1 MPVTQ
6 FPDEW
11 LAQSVEGL
19 TPERLQELRATA
31 DSSRTLWDC
40 VVTAKIATD
49 AQIIEKLSHRFRLKI
64 ADASRLDLTARDG
77 VPEQLARRY
86 RVLPLRLTDSFL
98 ELGTANPFDLDAEKA
113 LAFATAREIR
123 LFLLPP
129 SKISEKLDEMY
140 RSDKA
145 IDKLL
150 EGMGDQEVTMLS
162 NAPPPEELN
171 ISEADASQKPVV
183 RLVDMIISEGI
194 LSRASDIHVEPEEGG
209 VAVRYRID
217 GVLRQVMKIPRQAG
231 LPLISRIKI
240 MSSLDIAD
248 RLRPQDGRARVA
260 VNGQP
265 IDLRVSTLPAQLG
278 EKVVIR
284 ILDSRATV
292 KSLDSLGLNAGEA
305 EAIKRLLENH
315 EGILLVTGPTGS
327 GKTTTL
333 YSCINQIKS
342 EGVNIVT
349 VEDPVEYRMQ
359 GIVQVQ
365 VQEKAGLTFASAL
378 RSILRQDPNVVLIGE
393 IRDRETAQIAVQAS
407 LTGHLVL
414 STLHTNDA
422 ANAVTRLVD
431 IGVEAY
437 KIAAA
442 LRGVVA
448 QRLMRKLCP
457 TCKEVW
463 MEAPA
468 DRLKKW
474 IPKGTPLYRAAGC
487 PDCAMTG
494 YRGRFGI
501 IEVLTVSAEVERRI
515 AAGETAEHIAGAA
528 RRSGMKGLWDSGLA
542 HVLRGESTLDE
553 LTRVV
558 DIPEEDD
565 HPTDAAAAS
574 RRSASGG
581 KARSGSPQGAAVA
594 FTEPAHSAAPEE
606 LTAHF
611 ELLEEPEPPRV
622 SGPHG
627 LPARKVLLV
636 DDEDSLRKVVK
647 DLLERDGYIVSEAR
661 DGVQALDQVD
671 RVGPDII
678 VLDLNMPGLDGYG
691 VLSHLR
697 SRPATADIPVIVLTA
712 KSDEDNEV
720 RVFELGADDFLTKP
734 FRARALS
741 ARWETVH
748 GHIEP
753 GETPVQAA
761 LRELREETGLEP
773 ARLYNVS
780 RVEAFYRHQTNE
792 VVLIPVFAGVV
803 EARAAVR
810 HSAEHDRAEWL
821 APPEASARFAWPRER
836 RALDDVLSILR
847 SGDAGLLEDVLRVC

>member
-1 MPVTQ
+1 MAVTA

-19 TPERLQELRATA
+19 TPEVLQGLRDKA
-31 DSSRTLWDC
+31 DSGRTLWEC
-40 VVTAKIATD
+40 VVAARIATD
-49 AQIIEKLSHRFRLKI
+49 AQIVDKLSHRFRMKVADVTKI
-64 ADASRLDLTARDG
+64 ELTARDG
-77 VPEQLARRY
+77 VPEQLARRHHI
-86 RVLPLRLTDSFL
+86 LPLRLTDSYL
-98 ELGTANPFDLDAEKA
+98 EIGTSNPLDLDAEKA
-113 LAFATAREIR
+113 LAFNTAREIR
-123 LFLLPP
+123 LFLLAP
-129 SKISEKLDEMY
+129 SRISEKLDELY

-150 EGMGDQEVTMLS
+150 EGMGEADIQTLPNS
-162 NAPPPEELN
+162 PPLEE

-292 KSLDSLGLNAGEA
+292 KSLDSLGLNPGEGEA
-305 EAIKRLLENH
+305 IRRLLENH

-365 VQEKAGLTFASAL
+365 VQEKAGLTFAAAL
-378 RSILRQDPNVVLIGE
+378 RSILRQDPNVVLVGE
-393 IRDRETAQIAVQAS
+393 IRDKETAQIAVQAS

-431 IGVEAY
+431 IGVETY
-437 KIAAA
+437 KIAAS
-442 LRGVVA
+442 LRGVIA
-448 QRLMRKLCP
+448 QRLMRKLCV

-463 MEAPA
+463 MEAPPE
-468 DRLKKW
+468 RLRRW

-494 YRGRFGI
+494 YRGRFSI
-501 IEVLTVSAEVERRI
+501 LEILTMTPELERRI
-515 AAGETAEHIAGAA
+515 AAGEAADRIAEAA
-528 RRSGMKGLWDSGLA
+528 RRGGMKSLWDSGLA
-542 HVLRGESTLDE
+542 HVTRGESTIEE

-558 DIPEEDD
+558 DIPSEEEAGEDPPD
-565 HPTDAAAAS
+565 APRQSTGARLSGGTEGLRRPPAPGAVTIPPEAAAAVS
-574 RRSASGG
+574 M
-581 KARSGSPQGAAVA
+581 
-594 FTEPAHSAAPEE
+594 H
-606 LTAHF
+606 HF
-611 ELLEEPEPPRV
+611 DLLEEPAVPATRR
-622 SGPHG
+622 SGAHG
-627 LPARKVLLV
+627 RPGVGGGASSKVLLV
-636 DDEDSLRKVVK
+636 DDEDSLRKVMR
-647 DLLERDGYIVSEAR
+647 DLLEREGYDVTEAR

-678 VLDLNMPGLDGYG
+678 VLDLNLPGLDGYG

-697 SRPATADIPVIVLTA
+697 SRPATANIPVIVLTA
-712 KSDEDNEV
+712 KGDEDNEV

-741 ARWETVH
+741 AR
-748 GHIEP
+748 
-753 GETPVQAA
+753 
-761 LRELREETGLEP
+761 LE
-773 ARLYNVS
+773 A
-780 RVEAFYRHQTNE
+780 
-792 VVLIPVFAGVV
+792 VLG
-803 EARAAVR
+803 
-810 HSAEHDRAEWL
+810 
-821 APPEASARFAWPRER
+821 R
-836 RALDDVLSILR
+836 RR
-847 SGDAGLLEDVLRVC
+847 

>member
-1 MPVTQ
+1 MPVTA

-11 LAQSVEGL
+11 LAQSLEGL
-19 TPERLQELRATA
+19 TPQLLQELRGK
-31 DSSRTLWDC
+31 SESGKTLWESL
-40 VVTAKIATD
+40 VAAKIATD
-49 AQIIEKLSHRFRLKI
+49 AQIIDKVSHRFRLKV
-64 ADASRLDLTARDG
+64 ADPSKIDLTARDG

-86 RVLPLRLTDSFL
+86 RVLPLRLTDSYL

-123 LFLLPP
+123 LFLLAP
-129 SKISEKLDEMY
+129 SKISEKLDEIY
-140 RSDKA
+140 KPERA
-145 IDKLL
+145 LDKLL
-150 EGMGDQEVTMLS
+150 EGMGDAAILTAIPD
-162 NAPPPEELN
+162 APHPEELN
-171 ISEADASQKPVV
+171 VSEADASQKPVV

-292 KSLDSLGLNAGEA
+292 KSLESLGLNPGEA

-365 VQEKAGLTFASAL
+365 VQEKAGLTFAAAL
-378 RSILRQDPNVVLIGE
+378 RSILRQDPNVVLVGE
-393 IRDRETAQIAVQAS
+393 IRDKETAQIAVQAS

-437 KIAAA
+437 KIAAS

-468 DRLKKW
+468 ERLRRW
-474 IPKGTPLYRAAGC
+474 IPKGTPLYRAGGC

-494 YRGRFGI
+494 YRGRFSI
-501 IEVLTVSAEVERRI
+501 LEILTMTAELERRI
-515 AAGETAEHIAGAA
+515 AAGEAADRIAEAA
-528 RRSGMKGLWDSGLA
+528 RRGGMKSLWDSGLA
-542 HVLRGESTLDE
+542 HVTRGESTLDE

-558 DIPEEDD
+558 DIPSDEAAPGGPEQRSAGATRKSAA
-565 HPTDAAAAS
+565 TDAL
-574 RRSASGG
+574 RFTTPPG
-581 KARSGSPQGAAVA
+581 AVA
-594 FTEPAHSAAPEE
+594 VPPFPEPGVAAPVS
-606 LTAHF
+606 THF
-611 ELLEEPEPPRV
+611 DLLEEPAPPGETRR
-622 SGPHG
+622 SGAHG
-627 LPARKVLLV
+627 QPASKVLLV
-636 DDEDSLRKVVK
+636 DDEDSLRKVMR
-647 DLLERDGYIVSEAR
+647 DLLERDGYDVTEAR

-678 VLDLNMPGLDGYG
+678 VLDLNLPGLDGYG

-697 SRPATADIPVIVLTA
+697 SRPATANIPVIVLTA
-712 KSDEDNEV
+712 KGDEDNEV

-741 ARWETVH
+741 AR
-748 GHIEP
+748 
-753 GETPVQAA
+753 
-761 LRELREETGLEP
+761 LE
-773 ARLYNVS
+773 A
-780 RVEAFYRHQTNE
+780 
-792 VVLIPVFAGVV
+792 VLG
-803 EARAAVR
+803 
-810 HSAEHDRAEWL
+810 
-821 APPEASARFAWPRER
+821 R
-836 RALDDVLSILR
+836 RR
-847 SGDAGLLEDVLRVC
+847 

>member
-1 MPVTQ
+1 MADTH

-11 LAQSVEGL
+11 LAHSLEGVV
-19 TPERLQELRATA
+19 TPELLVELREKAPPPA
-31 DSSRTLWDC
+31 RLWETL
-40 VVTAKIATD
+40 VAQKIASD
-49 AQIIEKLSHRFRLKI
+49 EQILPALSTRFRLKL
-64 ADASRLDLTARDG
+64 ADLAQLDPAAKER
-77 VPEQLARRY
+77 VPEQVARRY
-86 RVLPLRLTDSFL
+86 HILPLRATDSYL
-98 ELGTANPFDLDAEKA
+98 EVATANPFDLDAEKA

-123 LFLLPP
+123 MFLLAP
-129 SKISEKLDEMY
+129 SKIAERLDELY
-140 RSDKA
+140 RPEKA
-145 IDKLL
+145 VDKLL
-150 EGMGDQEVTMLS
+150 EGMESSAELVQLKDV
-162 NAPPPEELN
+162 APDE
-171 ISEADASQKPVV
+171 ISTSEAEASQRPVV
-183 RLVDMIISEGI
+183 RLVDLIISEGI
-194 LSRASDIHVEPEEGG
+194 LARSSDIHIEPEEGG

-240 MSSLDIAD
+240 MSALDIAD

-265 IDLRVSTLPAQLG
+265 IDLRVSTLPAALG

-292 KSLDSLGLNAGEA
+292 KSLDSLGLNTNETEG
-305 EAIKRLLENH
+305 IKRLLENH
-315 EGILLVTGPTGS
+315 EGIILVTGPTGS

-442 LRGVVA
+442 LRGVMA

-463 MEAPA
+463 METPP
-468 DRLKKW
+468 DRLRKW
-474 IPKGTPLYRAAGC
+474 VPKGTPLYRAAGC

-494 YRGRFGI
+494 YRGRFSI
-501 IEVLTVSAEVERRI
+501 VEVLTVSNEVERRI

-528 RRSGMKGLWDSGLA
+528 RRGGMKGLWDSGLA

-558 DIPEEDD
+558 DIPDEDE
-565 HPTDAAAAS
+565 HPHEGAAAS
-574 RRSASGG
+574 RRSSGG
-581 KARSGSPQGAAVA
+581 AKPQAGSARGAAVS
-594 FTEPAHSAAPEE
+594 FTEPTHSTAPEE

-741 ARWETVH
+741 AR
-748 GHIEP
+748 
-753 GETPVQAA
+753 
-761 LRELREETGLEP
+761 LE
-773 ARLYNVS
+773 A
-780 RVEAFYRHQTNE
+780 
-792 VVLIPVFAGVV
+792 VLG
-803 EARAAVR
+803 
-810 HSAEHDRAEWL
+810 
-821 APPEASARFAWPRER
+821 R
-836 RALDDVLSILR
+836 RR
-847 SGDAGLLEDVLRVC
+847 

>member
-1 MPVTQ
+1 MAGALPRGV
-6 FPDEW
+6 
-11 LAQSVEGL
+11 L
-19 TPERLQELRATA
+19 TPELLVELRTKAQPNQ
-31 DSSRTLWDC
+31 TLWETLVAQK
-40 VVTAKIATD
+40 VVSDEQILTA
-49 AQIIEKLSHRFRLKI
+49 LSTRFRLKL
-64 ADASRLDLTARDG
+64 ADVKEVDLTIKEK

-86 RVLPLRLTDSFL
+86 HVLPLRVTDSFL
-98 ELGTANPFDLDAEKA
+98 EIATANPFDLDAEKA
-113 LAFATAREIR
+113 LAGATAREIR
-123 LFLLPP
+123 MQLLAP
-129 SKISEKLDEMY
+129 SKISEKLDEVY
-140 RSDKA
+140 RPEKALDKM
-145 IDKLL
+145 LQQM
-150 EGMGDQEVTMLS
+150 EGS
-162 NAPPPEELN
+162 PELVQLVEEAGPDE
-171 ISEADASQKPVV
+171 IAVSEEQASQRPIV
-183 RLVDMIISEGI
+183 RLVDLIISEAI
-194 LSRASDIHVEPEEGG
+194 LARSSDIHIEPEEGG

-217 GVLRQVMKIPRQAG
+217 GVLRQQMKIPRQAG

-265 IDLRVSTLPAQLG
+265 IDLRVSTLPAALG
-278 EKVVIR
+278 EKVVLR
-284 ILDSRATV
+284 ILDYRATV
-292 KSLDSLGLNAGEA
+292 KTLDSLGLSPDEVERIG
-305 EAIKRLLENH
+305 RLLENH

-349 VEDPVEYRMQ
+349 VEDPVEYRIQ

-378 RSILRQDPNVVLIGE
+378 RSILRQDPNVVLVGE

-442 LRGVVA
+442 LRGVIA

-463 MEAPA
+463 METPP
-468 DRLKKW
+468 DRLRMW
-474 IPKGTPLYRAAGC
+474 VPTGTPLYRAAGC

-494 YRGRFGI
+494 YRSRFSI
-501 IEVLTVSAEVERRI
+501 MEVLPVTQEVERRI
-515 AAGETAEHIAGAA
+515 AAGETAEQIAGAA
-528 RRSGMKGLWDSGLA
+528 RRAGMKGLWDSGLA

-558 DIPEEDD
+558 DIPQEDD
-565 HPTDAAAAS
+565 GPMAPPVEMGS
-574 RRSASGG
+574 RASGG
-581 KARSGSPQGAAVA
+581 IARPRFTPVAGSAVA
-594 FTEPAHSAAPEE
+594 EPPPPPPPSPSPSREALS
-606 LTAHF
+606 AHF
-611 ELLEEPEPPRV
+611 ELLEEPPPPRR

-627 LPARKVLLV
+627 EIAVKVLLV
-636 DDEDSLRKVVK
+636 DDEDSLRKVMRE
-647 DLLERDGYIVSEAR
+647 LLERDGYAVTEAR

-678 VLDLNMPGLDGYG
+678 VLDLNLPGLDGYG

-697 SRPATADIPVIVLTA
+697 SRPATANIPVIVLTA
-712 KSDEDNEV
+712 KGDEDNEV

-741 ARWETVH
+741 AR
-748 GHIEP
+748 
-753 GETPVQAA
+753 
-761 LRELREETGLEP
+761 LE
-773 ARLYNVS
+773 A
-780 RVEAFYRHQTNE
+780 
-792 VVLIPVFAGVV
+792 VLG
-803 EARAAVR
+803 
-810 HSAEHDRAEWL
+810 
-821 APPEASARFAWPRER
+821 R
-836 RALDDVLSILR
+836 RR
-847 SGDAGLLEDVLRVC
+847 

>member
-1 MPVTQ
+1 MPVNA

-11 LAQSVEGL
+11 LAQSLEGL
-19 TPERLQELRATA
+19 TPERLQELRAK
-31 DSSRTLWDC
+31 SESGRTLWEC
-40 VVTAKIATD
+40 LVAEKIHTD
-49 AQIIEKLSHRFRLKI
+49 AEIIDKLSHRFRLKI
-64 ADASRLDLTARDG
+64 GDASKIDVTARDG

-123 LFLLPP
+123 LFLLSP

-140 RSDKA
+140 KPDRA
-145 IDKLL
+145 LNKLL
-150 EGMGDQEVTMLS
+150 EGMEGSSDLVQLAD
-162 NAPPPEELN
+162 NAPDELN
-171 ISEADASQKPVV
+171 VSEADASQKPVV

-292 KSLDSLGLNAGEA
+292 KSLDTLGLNPGEA

-333 YSCINQIKS
+333 YSAINQIKS

-365 VQEKAGLTFASAL
+365 VQEKAGLTFAAAL

-393 IRDRETAQIAVQAS
+393 IRDKETAQIAVQAS

-437 KIAAA
+437 KIAAS

-463 MEAPA
+463 MEAPPE
-468 DRLKKW
+468 RMRRW
-474 IPKGTPLYRAAGC
+474 IPSGTPLYRHAGC

-494 YRGRFGI
+494 YRGRFSI
-501 IEVLTVSAEVERRI
+501 LEILTMNPELERRI
-515 AAGETAEHIAGAA
+515 AAGEAADRIADAA
-528 RRSGMKGLWDSGLA
+528 RRGGMKTLWDSGLA
-542 HVLRGESTLDE
+542 HVMRGESTLDE

-558 DIPEEDD
+558 DIPDEAEAPPPAD
-565 HPTDAAAAS
+565 S
-574 RRSASGG
+574 RVSPSTG
-581 KARSGSPQGAAVA
+581 KVGVPHEPVA
-594 FTEPAHSAAPEE
+594 PVSTVFD
-606 LTAHF
+606 
-611 ELLEEPEPPRV
+611 LLEESAP
-622 SGPHG
+622 
-627 LPARKVLLV
+627 PARRSGAHGQPASKVLLV
-636 DDEDSLRKVVK
+636 DDEDSLRKVMR
-647 DLLERDGYIVSEAR
+647 DLLERDGYIVTEAR

-678 VLDLNMPGLDGYG
+678 VLDLNLPGLDGYG

-697 SRPATADIPVIVLTA
+697 SRPATANIPVIVLTA
-712 KSDEDNEV
+712 KGDEDNEV

-741 ARWETVH
+741 AR
-748 GHIEP
+748 
-753 GETPVQAA
+753 
-761 LRELREETGLEP
+761 LE
-773 ARLYNVS
+773 A
-780 RVEAFYRHQTNE
+780 
-792 VVLIPVFAGVV
+792 VLG
-803 EARAAVR
+803 
-810 HSAEHDRAEWL
+810 
-821 APPEASARFAWPRER
+821 R
-836 RALDDVLSILR
+836 RR
-847 SGDAGLLEDVLRVC
+847 

>member
-1 MPVTQ
+1 MADTH

-11 LAQSVEGL
+11 LAHSLESVV
-19 TPERLQELRATA
+19 TPELLAELREKAPPPA
-31 DSSRTLWDC
+31 RLWETL
-40 VVTAKIATD
+40 VAQKIASD
-49 AQIIEKLSHRFRLKI
+49 EQILTALSTRFRLKL
-64 ADASRLDLTARDG
+64 ADLAQLDPTAKER
-77 VPEQLARRY
+77 VPEQVARRY
-86 RVLPLRLTDSFL
+86 HILPLRATDSYL
-98 ELGTANPFDLDAEKA
+98 EVATANPFDLDAEKA

-123 LFLLPP
+123 MFLLAP
-129 SKISEKLDEMY
+129 SKIAERLDEMY
-140 RSDKA
+140 RPEKA
-145 IDKLL
+145 FDKLL
-150 EGMGDQEVTMLS
+150 EGMESSAELVQLQDSL
-162 NAPPPEELN
+162 APDE
-171 ISEADASQKPVV
+171 ITIAASEAEASQRPVV
-183 RLVDMIISEGI
+183 RLVDLIISEGI
-194 LSRASDIHVEPEEGG
+194 LARSSDIHIEPEEGG

-240 MSSLDIAD
+240 MSQLDIAD

-265 IDLRVSTLPAQLG
+265 IDLRVSTLPAALG

-292 KSLDSLGLNAGEA
+292 KSLESLGFNASETDG
-305 EAIKRLLENH
+305 IKRLLENH
-315 EGILLVTGPTGS
+315 EGIILVTGPTGS

-349 VEDPVEYRMQ
+349 VEDPVEYRIQ

-442 LRGVVA
+442 LRGVLA

-468 DRLKKW
+468 DRLKPW
-474 IPKGTPLYRAAGC
+474 VPKGTPLYRAAGC

-494 YRGRFGI
+494 YRGRFSI
-501 IEVLTVSAEVERRI
+501 VEVLTVSAEVERRI

-558 DIPEEDD
+558 DIPEVDER
-565 HPTDAAAAS
+565 PPEATAAA
-574 RRSASGG
+574 RRSTGGG
-581 KARSGSPQGAAVA
+581 KAQPGSSHGAAVA
-594 FTEPAHSAAPEE
+594 FTEPAHSASPEE

-741 ARWETVH
+741 AR
-748 GHIEP
+748 
-753 GETPVQAA
+753 
-761 LRELREETGLEP
+761 LE
-773 ARLYNVS
+773 A
-780 RVEAFYRHQTNE
+780 
-792 VVLIPVFAGVV
+792 VLG
-803 EARAAVR
+803 
-810 HSAEHDRAEWL
+810 
-821 APPEASARFAWPRER
+821 R
-836 RALDDVLSILR
+836 RR
-847 SGDAGLLEDVLRVC
+847 

>member
-1 MPVTQ
+1 MPVNA

-11 LAQSVEGL
+11 LAQSLEGL
-19 TPERLQELRATA
+19 TPERLQELRAK
-31 DSSRTLWDC
+31 SESGRTLWEC
-40 VVTAKIATD
+40 LVAEKIHTD
-49 AQIIEKLSHRFRLKI
+49 AEIIDKLSHRFRLKI
-64 ADASRLDLTARDG
+64 ADASKIDPAIREG

-123 LFLLPP
+123 LFLLSP
-129 SKISEKLDEMY
+129 SKISEKLDEIY

-150 EGMGDQEVTMLS
+150 EGMGDQAVLTTLS
-162 NAPPPEELN
+162 DAPPPEELN
-171 ISEADASQKPVV
+171 ISEAQASQRPVV
-183 RLVDMIISEGI
+183 RLVDLIISEGI
-194 LSRASDIHVEPEEGG
+194 LARSSDIHIEPEEGG

-240 MSSLDIAD
+240 ISALDIAD

-265 IDLRVSTLPAQLG
+265 IDLRVSTLPAALG

-292 KSLDSLGLNAGEA
+292 KSLDSLGLNANEI
-305 EAIKRLLENH
+305 EAIKALLENH

-333 YSCINQIKS
+333 YSCINLIKS

-463 MEAPA
+463 MEAPPE
-468 DRLKKW
+468 RLRKW
-474 IPKGTPLYRAAGC
+474 LPTGTPLYRAAGC

-494 YRGRFGI
+494 YRGRFSI
-501 IEVLTVSAEVERRI
+501 VEVLTVSAEVERRI
-515 AAGETAEHIAGAA
+515 AAGETAEHIADAA
-528 RRSGMKGLWDSGLA
+528 KRGGMKTLWDSGLA
-542 HVLRGESTLDE
+542 HVKRGESTIEE

-558 DIPEEDD
+558 DIPDVDEA
-565 HPTDAAAAS
+565 PPPAQKAAARGSGAA
-574 RRSASGG
+574 RRSD
-581 KARSGSPQGAAVA
+581 GAEAP
-594 FTEPAHSAAPEE
+594 PAPPVS
-606 LTAHF
+606 THF
-611 ELLEEPEPPRV
+611 DLLEEQAPPRR
-622 SGPHG
+622 SGAHG
-627 LPARKVLLV
+627 QPASKVLLV
-636 DDEDSLRKVVK
+636 DDEDSLRKVMK
-647 DLLERDGYIVSEAR
+647 DLLERDGYVVTEAR

-678 VLDLNMPGLDGYG
+678 VLDLNLPGLDGYG

-697 SRPATADIPVIVLTA
+697 SRPATANIPVIVLT
-712 KSDEDNEV
+712 E
-720 RVFELGADDFLTKP
+720 
-734 FRARALS
+734 
-741 ARWETVH
+741 
-748 GHIEP
+748 
-753 GETPVQAA
+753 
-761 LRELREETGLEP
+761 
-773 ARLYNVS
+773 
-780 RVEAFYRHQTNE
+780 
-792 VVLIPVFAGVV
+792 
-803 EARAAVR
+803 
-810 HSAEHDRAEWL
+810 
-821 APPEASARFAWPRER
+821 
-836 RALDDVLSILR
+836 
-847 SGDAGLLEDVLRVC
+847 

>member
-1 MPVTQ
+1 MAVTA

-11 LAQSVEGL
+11 LAQSLEGL
-19 TPERLQELRATA
+19 ITPELLVKLRGK
-31 DSSRTLWDC
+31 SESGRTLWEC
-40 VVTAKIATD
+40 VVAEKIATD
-49 AQIIEKLSHRFRLKI
+49 AQIIDKLSHRFRLKV
-64 ADASRLDLTARDG
+64 ADVSKIDLTARDG

-86 RVLPLRLTDSFL
+86 RVLPLRLTDSYL

-123 LFLLPP
+123 LFLLAP
-129 SKISEKLDEMY
+129 SKISEKLDELY
-140 RSDKA
+140 KPEKA

-150 EGMGDQEVTMLS
+150 EGMSDADVLTTIPD
-162 NAPPPEELN
+162 APRPEELN

-292 KSLDSLGLNAGEA
+292 KSLDTLGLNPGEA

-333 YSCINQIKS
+333 YSAINQIKS

-365 VQEKAGLTFASAL
+365 VQEKAGLTFAAAL
-378 RSILRQDPNVVLIGE
+378 RSILRQDPNVVLVGE
-393 IRDRETAQIAVQAS
+393 IRDKETAQIAVQAS

-437 KIAAA
+437 KIAAS

-463 MEAPA
+463 MEAPPE
-468 DRLKKW
+468 RLRRW

-494 YRGRFGI
+494 YRGRFSI
-501 IEVLTVSAEVERRI
+501 LEILTMTPELERRI
-515 AAGETAEHIAGAA
+515 AAGEAADRIAEAA
-528 RRSGMKGLWDSGLA
+528 RRGGMKSLWDSGLA
-542 HVLRGESTLDE
+542 HVTRGESTLDE

-558 DIPEEDD
+558 DVPSDEA
-565 HPTDAAAAS
+565 P
-574 RRSASGG
+574 
-581 KARSGSPQGAAVA
+581 P
-594 FTEPAHSAAPEE
+594 APEKPSSGATR
-606 LTAHF
+606 LSGATDGQRFTPGPVSTHF
-611 ELLEEPEPPRV
+611 DLLEEAAPPGETRR
-622 SGPHG
+622 SGAHG
-627 LPARKVLLV
+627 QPASKVLLV
-636 DDEDSLRKVVK
+636 DDEDSLRKVMR
-647 DLLERDGYIVSEAR
+647 DLLERDGYDVTEAR

-678 VLDLNMPGLDGYG
+678 VLDLNLPGLDGYG

-697 SRPATADIPVIVLTA
+697 SRPATANIPVIVLTA
-712 KSDEDNEV
+712 KGDEDNEV

-741 ARWETVH
+741 AR
-748 GHIEP
+748 
-753 GETPVQAA
+753 
-761 LRELREETGLEP
+761 LE
-773 ARLYNVS
+773 A
-780 RVEAFYRHQTNE
+780 
-792 VVLIPVFAGVV
+792 VLG
-803 EARAAVR
+803 
-810 HSAEHDRAEWL
+810 
-821 APPEASARFAWPRER
+821 R
-836 RALDDVLSILR
+836 RR
-847 SGDAGLLEDVLRVC
+847 

>member
-1 MPVTQ
+1 MADTH

-11 LAQSVEGL
+11 LAHSLEGVV
-19 TPERLQELRATA
+19 TPELLVELREKAPPPA
-31 DSSRTLWDC
+31 RLWETL
-40 VVTAKIATD
+40 VAQKIASD
-49 AQIIEKLSHRFRLKI
+49 EQILAALSTRFRLKL
-64 ADASRLDLTARDG
+64 ADLAKLDPAAKER
-77 VPEQLARRY
+77 VPEQVARRY
-86 RVLPLRLTDSFL
+86 HILPLRATDSYL
-98 ELGTANPFDLDAEKA
+98 EVATANPFDLDAEKA

-123 LFLLPP
+123 MFLLAP
-129 SKISEKLDEMY
+129 SKITERLDELY
-140 RSDKA
+140 RPEKA
-145 IDKLL
+145 VDKLL
-150 EGMGDQEVTMLS
+150 EGMENSAELVQLQDSL
-162 NAPPPEELN
+162 APDE
-171 ISEADASQKPVV
+171 ITIAASEAEASQRPVV
-183 RLVDMIISEGI
+183 RLVDLIISEGI
-194 LSRASDIHVEPEEGG
+194 LARSSDIHIEPEEGG

-240 MSSLDIAD
+240 MSQLDIAD

-265 IDLRVSTLPAQLG
+265 IDLRVSTLPAALG

-292 KSLDSLGLNAGEA
+292 KSLESLGFNANETDG
-305 EAIKRLLENH
+305 IKRLLENH
-315 EGILLVTGPTGS
+315 EGIILVTGPTGS

-442 LRGVVA
+442 LRGVLA

-463 MEAPA
+463 METPA
-468 DRLKKW
+468 DRLKPW
-474 IPKGTPLYRAAGC
+474 VPKGTPLYRAAGC

-494 YRGRFGI
+494 YRGRFSI
-501 IEVLTVSAEVERRI
+501 VEVLTVSAEVERRI

-558 DIPEEDD
+558 DIPEVDD
-565 HPTDAAAAS
+565 HPPEAAAAA
-574 RRSASGG
+574 RRSTGGG
-581 KARSGSPQGAAVA
+581 KAQPGSSPGAAVA
-594 FTEPAHSAAPEE
+594 FTEPAHSASPEE

-720 RVFELGADDFLTKP
+720 RVFQLGADDFLTKP

-741 ARWETVH
+741 AR
-748 GHIEP
+748 
-753 GETPVQAA
+753 
-761 LRELREETGLEP
+761 LE
-773 ARLYNVS
+773 A
-780 RVEAFYRHQTNE
+780 
-792 VVLIPVFAGVV
+792 VLG
-803 EARAAVR
+803 
-810 HSAEHDRAEWL
+810 
-821 APPEASARFAWPRER
+821 R
-836 RALDDVLSILR
+836 RR
-847 SGDAGLLEDVLRVC
+847 

>member
-1 MPVTQ
+1 MADTN

-11 LAQSVEGL
+11 LAHSLEGVL
-19 TPERLQELRATA
+19 TPELLVELRTKAQPNQ
-31 DSSRTLWDC
+31 TLWETLVAQK
-40 VVTAKIATD
+40 VVSDEQILTA
-49 AQIIEKLSHRFRLKI
+49 LSTRFRLKL
-64 ADASRLDLTARDG
+64 ADVKEVDLTIKEK

-86 RVLPLRLTDSFL
+86 HVLPLRVTDSFL
-98 ELGTANPFDLDAEKA
+98 EIATANPFDLDAEKA

-123 LFLLPP
+123 MQLLAP
-129 SKISEKLDEMY
+129 SKISEKLDEVY
-140 RSDKA
+140 RPEKALDKMFQQM
-145 IDKLL
+145 
-150 EGMGDQEVTMLS
+150 EGS
-162 NAPPPEELN
+162 PELVQLVEEAGPDE
-171 ISEADASQKPVV
+171 IAVSEEQASQRPIV
-183 RLVDMIISEGI
+183 RLVDLIISEAI
-194 LSRASDIHVEPEEGG
+194 LARSSDIHIEPEEGG

-217 GVLRQVMKIPRQAG
+217 GVLRQQMKIPRQAG

-265 IDLRVSTLPAQLG
+265 IDLRVSTLPASLG

-292 KSLDSLGLNAGEA
+292 KSLDSLGLNPQEV
-305 EAIKRLLENH
+305 EAIRRLLENH

-378 RSILRQDPNVVLIGE
+378 RSILRQDPNVVLVGE

-448 QRLMRKLCP
+448 QRLMRRLCP

-463 MEAPA
+463 METPP
-468 DRLKKW
+468 DRLKPW

-494 YRGRFGI
+494 YRGRFSI
-501 IEVLTVSAEVERRI
+501 IEVMTITAEVERRI
-515 AAGETAEHIAGAA
+515 AGGEPAEQIARAA
-528 RRSGMKGLWDSGLA
+528 RRGGMKSLWDSGLG
-542 HVLRGESTLDE
+542 HVLKGESTVDE
-553 LTRVV
+553 LMRVV
-558 DIPEEDD
+558 DVPQEDVPEPL
-565 HPTDAAAAS
+565 PTHGG
-574 RRSASGG
+574 RRSSGG
-581 KARSGSPQGAAVA
+581 GPGSRIASDP
-594 FTEPAHSAAPEE
+594 PAT
-606 LTAHF
+606 LTAPAATAEPLAHF
-611 ELLEEPEPPRV
+611 DLLEEGPTLRG

-627 LPARKVLLV
+627 VAAVKVLLV
-636 DDEDSLRKVVK
+636 DDEDSLRKVMR
-647 DLLERDGYIVSEAR
+647 DLLERDGYAVSEAR
-661 DGVQALDQVD
+661 DGVQALDD

-678 VLDLNMPGLDGYG
+678 VLDLNLPGLDGYG

-697 SRPATADIPVIVLTA
+697 SRPATASIPVIVLTA
-712 KSDEDNEV
+712 KGDEDNEV

-741 ARWETVH
+741 AR
-748 GHIEP
+748 
-753 GETPVQAA
+753 
-761 LRELREETGLEP
+761 LE
-773 ARLYNVS
+773 A
-780 RVEAFYRHQTNE
+780 
-792 VVLIPVFAGVV
+792 VLG
-803 EARAAVR
+803 
-810 HSAEHDRAEWL
+810 
-821 APPEASARFAWPRER
+821 R
-836 RALDDVLSILR
+836 RR
-847 SGDAGLLEDVLRVC
+847 

>member
-1 MPVTQ
+1 MPVTA

-19 TPERLQELRATA
+19 TPEVLQRLRDKSDAG
-31 DSSRTLWDC
+31 RTLWEC
-40 VVTAKIATD
+40 VVAEKIATD
-49 AQIIEKLSHRFRLKI
+49 GEIVEKLSHRFRLKI
-64 ADASRLDLTARDG
+64 ADVSKLDQAARDG
-77 VPEQLARRY
+77 VPEQLARRHH
-86 RVLPLRLTDSFL
+86 VLPLRLTDSYL
-98 ELGTANPFDLDAEKA
+98 EIGTSNPLDLDAEKA
-113 LAFATAREIR
+113 LAFNTAREIR
-123 LFLLPP
+123 LCLLAP
-129 SKISEKLDEMY
+129 SKISEKLDELY
-140 RSDKA
+140 KPDKA
-145 IDKLL
+145 LDKLL
-150 EGMGDQEVTMLS
+150 EGMGSSAELTTLPD
-162 NAPPPEELN
+162 APPPEELN

-292 KSLDSLGLNAGEA
+292 KSLDSLGLNPGEG

-365 VQEKAGLTFASAL
+365 VQEKAGLTFAAAL
-378 RSILRQDPNVVLIGE
+378 RSILRQDPNVVLVGE
-393 IRDRETAQIAVQAS
+393 IRDKETAQIAVQAS

-437 KIAAA
+437 KIAAS

-463 MEAPA
+463 MEAPPE
-468 DRLKKW
+468 RLQRW

-494 YRGRFGI
+494 YRGRFSI
-501 IEVLTVSAEVERRI
+501 LEILTMTPELERRI
-515 AAGETAEHIAGAA
+515 AGGEAADRIAEAA
-528 RRSGMKGLWDSGLA
+528 RRGGMKSLWDSGLA
-542 HVLRGESTLDE
+542 HVTRGESTLEE

-558 DIPEEDD
+558 DVPAEDGGPLSPEA
-565 HPTDAAAAS
+565 P
-574 RRSASGG
+574 RQ
-581 KARSGSPQGAAVA
+581 SGSHAMAFPPAPGAPLA
-594 FTEPAHSAAPEE
+594 PPPAAPA
-606 LTAHF
+606 TMHHF
-611 ELLEEPEPPRV
+611 DLLEEHAPPARR

-627 LPARKVLLV
+627 QPASKVLLV
-636 DDEDSLRKVVK
+636 DDEDSLRKVMR
-647 DLLERDGYIVSEAR
+647 DLLEREGYAVTEAR

-678 VLDLNMPGLDGYG
+678 VLDLNLPGLDGYG

-697 SRPATADIPVIVLTA
+697 SRPATANIPVIVLTA
-712 KSDEDNEV
+712 KGDEDNEV
-720 RVFELGADDFLTKP
+720 RVFELGANDFLTKP

-741 ARWETVH
+741 AR
-748 GHIEP
+748 
-753 GETPVQAA
+753 
-761 LRELREETGLEP
+761 LE
-773 ARLYNVS
+773 A
-780 RVEAFYRHQTNE
+780 
-792 VVLIPVFAGVV
+792 
-803 EARAAVR
+803 
-810 HSAEHDRAEWL
+810 
-821 APPEASARFAWPRER
+821 
-836 RALDDVLSILR
+836 VLSR
-847 SGDAGLLEDVLRVC
+847 RR

>member
-1 MPVTQ
+1 MADTN

-11 LAQSVEGL
+11 LAHSLEGVL
-19 TPERLQELRATA
+19 TPELLVELRTKAQA
-31 DSSRTLWDC
+31 GQTLWETLVAQK
-40 VVTAKIATD
+40 VVNDEQILTA
-49 AQIIEKLSHRFRLKI
+49 LSTRFRLKL
-64 ADASRLDLTARDG
+64 ADVKEVDLTVKEK

-86 RVLPLRLTDSFL
+86 QILPLRVTDSFL
-98 ELGTANPFDLDAEKA
+98 EIATANPFDLDAEKA

-123 LFLLPP
+123 MQLLAP
-129 SKISEKLDEMY
+129 SKISEKLDEVY
-140 RSDKA
+140 RPEKALDKMFQQM
-145 IDKLL
+145 
-150 EGMGDQEVTMLS
+150 EGS
-162 NAPPPEELN
+162 PELVQLVEEAGPDE
-171 ISEADASQKPVV
+171 IAVSEEQASQRPIV
-183 RLVDMIISEGI
+183 RLVDLIISEAI
-194 LSRASDIHVEPEEGG
+194 LARSSDIHIEPEEGG

-217 GVLRQVMKIPRQAG
+217 GVLRQQMKIPRQAG

-265 IDLRVSTLPAQLG
+265 IDLRVSTLPAALG

-292 KSLDSLGLNAGEA
+292 KSLDSLGLNTNETEG
-305 EAIKRLLENH
+305 IKRLLENH
-315 EGILLVTGPTGS
+315 EGIILVTGPTGS

-422 ANAVTRLVD
+422 SNAVTRLVD

-442 LRGVVA
+442 LRGVLA

-463 MEAPA
+463 MEAPP
-468 DRLKKW
+468 DRLGKW
-474 IPKGTPLYRAAGC
+474 VPKGTPLYRAAGC

-494 YRGRFGI
+494 YRGRFSI
-501 IEVLTVSAEVERRI
+501 VEVLTVTAEVERRI

-528 RRSGMKGLWDSGLA
+528 RRGGMKGLFESGLE

-558 DIPEEDD
+558 DIPQEEER
-565 HPTDAAAAS
+565 PSGPAAAP
-574 RRSASGG
+574 RRPGG
-581 KARSGSPQGAAVA
+581 GVPQHAPHAGAAL
-594 FTEPAHSAAPEE
+594 APEP
-606 LTAHF
+606 TADSLVEDF
-611 ELLEEPEPPRV
+611 ELLEEPLPARR

-627 LPARKVLLV
+627 LPAVKVLLV
-636 DDEDSLRKVVK
+636 DDEDSLRKVMR
-647 DLLERDGYIVSEAR
+647 DLLERDGYDVAEAR
-661 DGVQALDQVD
+661 DGVQALDQID

-678 VLDLNMPGLDGYG
+678 VLDLNLPGLDGYG

-697 SRPATADIPVIVLTA
+697 SRPATASIPVIVLTA
-712 KSDEDNEV
+712 KGDEDNEV

-741 ARWETVH
+741 AR
-748 GHIEP
+748 
-753 GETPVQAA
+753 
-761 LRELREETGLEP
+761 LE
-773 ARLYNVS
+773 A
-780 RVEAFYRHQTNE
+780 
-792 VVLIPVFAGVV
+792 VLG
-803 EARAAVR
+803 
-810 HSAEHDRAEWL
+810 
-821 APPEASARFAWPRER
+821 R
-836 RALDDVLSILR
+836 RR
-847 SGDAGLLEDVLRVC
+847 